1 MEFLSGLILLVL
13 ALLVALEA
21 FLVWQ
26 ILLLSKN
33 GEVVEHLAQMG
44 YTLEAISSS
53 VEKSIE
59 VVSNLELRQD
69 STGGLIQDLSR

>member
-33 GEVVEHLAQMG
+33 GEVVEHLVQMG